1 MSLYSL
7 IWIGLL
13 STFPFGMLADKI
25 GRKPTILL
33 ASIGMALGPLSGPLM
48 LGLFQSAVRKNPYI
62 LMTSS
67 LFLLIGGGTQVVL
80 AMLYAMAAD
89 VSSEKDK

>member
-1 MSLYSL
+1 
-7 IWIGLL
+7 
-13 STFPFGMLADKI
+13 MLADKI

-33 ASIGMALGPLSGPLM
+33 ASIGMALVPLSGPFL
-48 LGLFQSAVRKNPYI
+48 LGVFQSQVRKNPYI

-89 VSSEKDK
+89 VSSEKEK